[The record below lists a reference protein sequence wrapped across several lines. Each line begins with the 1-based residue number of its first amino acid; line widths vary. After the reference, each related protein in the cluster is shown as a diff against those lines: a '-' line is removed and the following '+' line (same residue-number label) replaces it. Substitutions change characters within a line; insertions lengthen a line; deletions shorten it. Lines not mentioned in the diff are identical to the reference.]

1 MQTFRIID
9 VDEACAELREAD
21 VSARSMQTELPE
33 ITEHHPIAVDGDGG
47 ALVCAHDTANGAS
60 HVFEI
65 GRPVTQAFAADD
77 PPMEVFH
84 ERLGN
89 HFNRL
94 ARAVFN

>member
-9 VDEACAELREAD
+9 VDEASAELREAS

-33 ITEHHPIAVDGDGG
+33 VTEHYALATDGNGA

-65 GRPVTQAFAADD
+65 ERSVTEALAADD
-77 PPMEVFH
+77 PDIEVFH
-84 ERLGN
+84 ERLGD
-89 HFNRL
+89 HLNRL

>member
-9 VDEACAELREAD
+9 VDEACAELRE
-21 VSARSMQTELPE
+21 SSETARTMQSELPE
-33 ITEHHPIAVDGDGG
+33 ITEHHPIAADGSGA

-65 GRPVTQAFAADD
+65 ERSVTQAFAADE
-77 PPMEVFH
+77 PAMEVFH
-84 ERLGN
+84 ERLGV
-89 HFNRL
+89 HLNRL